1 MKHLFIKDKKKRIDF
16 AKNEK
21 QRIILKYLLNDTT
34 LLSEQRIV
42 LADKLKKQNKKTYQT
57 KINNRCSITY
67 RGRSNLSL
75 FKLSRIRLR
84 ELISLG
90 LVPGYK
96 KAVW

>member
-1 MKHLFIKDKKKRIDF
+1 MKHLFIKDQKKRIKF

-21 QRIILKYLLNDTT
+21 KRIILKYLVNNTK
-34 LLSEQRIV
+34 LLTEQRI
-42 LADKLKKQNKKTYQT
+42 LLTEKLKKLNKKTNQT
-57 KINNRCSITY
+57 KINNRCSLTY
-67 RGRSNLSL
+67 RGRSNINL

-84 ELISLG
+84 ELLSLG